1 MRIGIVALA
10 AALTLAGC
18 VSQEKYRVKSE
29 EADKYKKDWQ
39 KEVEARQAI
48 RAQFEAVQ
56 REFES
61 MQSDVKA
68 LQNKAKSDE
77 DNLSAKQVE
86 LRRAQDLL
94 ASQAALID
102 ELAKSKKR
110 LEAAKAEL
118 EKRSSEYEQLAQSLK
133 GEIEAG
139 RIELSELKG
148 RMTVKMKDK
157 ILFSSGSA
165 TIGKEGRDA
174 LGLVADALRKVQG
187 KVIRVEGHTDSVPA
201 TGSAFASN
209 WELSAARALAVVR
222 FLQDAGVDPT
232 KLSGAGYGE
241 YQPIAANDTPEGR
254 SLNRRIEIVLANA
267 EGMEPPTIT
276 KEEAAA
282 PDVAPAKPARK
293 PGRK

>member
-1 MRIGIVALA
+1 MRYGIALA
-10 AALTLAGC
+10 AALALVGC

-29 EADKYKKDWQ
+29 EADKYKRDWQ
-39 KEVEARQAI
+39 KEVEARNAI

-68 LQNKAKSDE
+68 LQTKAKSDE
-77 DNLSAKQVE
+77 DNLTGKQAE
-86 LRRAQDLL
+86 LRKAQDLL
-94 ASQAALID
+94 AAQAALID

-118 EKRSSEYEQLAQSLK
+118 EKKSTEYEQLASSLK

-165 TIGKEGRDA
+165 TIGKEGLNA
-174 LGLVADALRKVQG
+174 LKLVADALRNVQG

-201 TGSAFASN
+201 TGSAFPSN
-209 WELSAARALAVVR
+209 WELSSARALAVVR
-222 FLQDAGVDPT
+222 FLQDQGVDPT

-241 YQPIAANDTPEGR
+241 FQPIAGNDTPEGR
-254 SLNRRIEIVLANA
+254 SLNRRIEIVLAEA
-267 EGMEPPTIT
+267 EGMGAPTIT

-282 PDVAPAKPARK
+282 PDVVPAKPARK
-293 PGRK
+293 APRR